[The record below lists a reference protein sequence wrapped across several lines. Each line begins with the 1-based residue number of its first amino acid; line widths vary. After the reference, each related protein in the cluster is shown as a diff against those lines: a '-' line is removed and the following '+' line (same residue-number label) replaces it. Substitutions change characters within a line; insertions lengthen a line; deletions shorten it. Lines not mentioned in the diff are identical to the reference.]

1 VRSAH
6 TQEPL
11 LIAPIR
17 HLLTLTATRSAKE
30 HQTPR
35 QYPSRVP
42 YTNPSP
48 PSPRLR
54 PTRSHSS
61 TTPQHPQR
69 PTPSED
75 RQRHP
80 QRPPAPPE
88 PSKGNDED
96 PQPTRPARNP
106 QATRPTKTPA
116 NQANEDPQRTR
127 PTKNRPTKEWAARGV
142 RGVVP
147 PGKHCEPRRSR
158 LKGGEHRAT
167 PGGYG
172 GKPPG
177 VAFIGVPTGA
187 RNAGSGAPTGD
198 QSTDMNVTRK
208 RPLLCQD
215 PITTRSPNTAEQANH
230 EAD

>member
-1 VRSAH
+1 MRSAH
-6 TQEPL
+6 NQEPL

-80 QRPPAPPE
+80 
-88 PSKGNDED
+88 KD
-96 PQPTRPARNP
+96 PQRHLNRPKATTKTPSQPRRRRP
-106 QATRPTKTPA
+106 QPTRPTKTPA
-116 NQANEDPQRTR
+116 NQANEDPSQPGQRRTERTR
-127 PTKNRPTKEWAARGV
+127 PTKNRPPKSGPRG
-142 RGVVP
+142 GSGGSSP

-158 LKGGEHRAT
+158 PKGRRA
-167 PGGYG
+167 
-172 GKPPG
+172 
-177 VAFIGVPTGA
+177 
-187 RNAGSGAPTGD
+187 
-198 QSTDMNVTRK
+198 
-208 RPLLCQD
+208 
-215 PITTRSPNTAEQANH
+215 
-230 EAD
+230 